1 MQAQGTMRNYLGFT
15 HMHCERLTTALSI
28 GMSMFV
34 LFLLSLESRS
44 AHQATICTMVSVCR
58 CHWKAVRSTRF
69 LVLKMVPLS
78 GPPFGGKGAVTW
90 SNSRWCDASQGLG
103 GAQRR
108 CFLFER
114 QAVLDLS
121 FREARH
127 THRHKY
133 SIAICYGT
141 RPTHTSFSGI
151 ASTGMS
157 YISLEGAA
165 LCAMVSPLIAGGLPA
180 PPSTLKEC
188 SKRAAG
194 HDTARCDTAAK

>member
-1 MQAQGTMRNYLGFT
+1 MRGESVFT

-90 SNSRWCDASQGLG
+90 SSRWCDASQGLG

-127 THRHKY
+127 TQTHIHYRYLLWYTPDPHELQWHSKY
-133 SIAICYGT
+133 WYVIHILRRGSAMCYGLATHRRRSPRPAVYIKRMQQASGRT
-141 RPTHTSFSGI
+141 RH
-151 ASTGMS
+151 
-157 YISLEGAA
+157 GA
-165 LCAMVSPLIAGGLPA
+165 M
-180 PPSTLKEC
+180 
-188 SKRAAG
+188 
-194 HDTARCDTAAK
+194 